1 MKAITFLEWVK
12 NDIINPSQSVPYG
25 KPAPI
30 EIAQSTAEQLVK
42 IYDFYSQPFKP
53 ELITE
58 LFEGWEK
65 YSEDNYGNR
74 GRIFLGNGIDGITY
88 DRGGYLLGK
97 NGLAINEWEM
107 GVYINFATLNDF
119 ISDCQRA
126 GIELTFKQEVIN
138 KYFK

>member
-1 MKAITFLEWVK
+1 MGLRALTFLEWFKVYHDK
-12 NDIINPSQSVPYG
+12 ADTRMYFNYFDAARVRAN
-25 KPAPI
+25 
-30 EIAQSTAEQLVK
+30 
-42 IYDFYSQPFKP
+42 FYSTPFKP